1 MLSHPDQISSRY
13 FFVNKRKIIILMHTT
28 TCPSIYHIF
37 VKYLILGLFL
47 KSVDNHSCLIGKRQ
61 LNKITYLC
69 RIYVCIMKIYIWKND
84 EHFVICN
91 FWIFLSHKLWN
102 IKYFSYFIFILNVL
116 IIFLFFLCIFFVLRL
131 ILSSRVWRKRETK
144 MQVWK

>member
-47 KSVDNHSCLIGKRQ
+47 KSVDNHSCLIEKRQ
-61 LNKITYLC
+61 LNKITYLY

-84 EHFVICN
+84 GHFVMCN